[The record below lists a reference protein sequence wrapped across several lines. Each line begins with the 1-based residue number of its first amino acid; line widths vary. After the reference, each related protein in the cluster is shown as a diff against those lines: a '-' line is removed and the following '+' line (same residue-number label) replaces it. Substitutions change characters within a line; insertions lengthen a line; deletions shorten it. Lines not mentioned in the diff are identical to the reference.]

1 MPNHTVEHYL
11 DIYQTRLEMQ
21 NEGTTNP
28 SEEIKSFTRLFV
40 QLLSKMNLEDEIIL
54 KNGSFYNASG
64 KLIATVPLVL

>member
-1 MPNHTVEHYL
+1 
-11 DIYQTRLEMQ
+11 MQ